1 MTTAMK
7 HCLCISAAL
16 ASAIPFTFG
25 ATNAVPFK
33 LNEVELL
40 ESPFLANKKRN
51 ADFLLTLSPD
61 RLMARMYE

>member
-1 MTTAMK
+1 MTKAMK

-16 ASAIPFTFG
+16 ASTIPFSFG
-25 ATNAVPFK
+25 AGRAVPFK

-40 ESPFLANKKRN
+40 DSPFLVNKKRN

-61 RLMARMYE
+61 RLMARMY